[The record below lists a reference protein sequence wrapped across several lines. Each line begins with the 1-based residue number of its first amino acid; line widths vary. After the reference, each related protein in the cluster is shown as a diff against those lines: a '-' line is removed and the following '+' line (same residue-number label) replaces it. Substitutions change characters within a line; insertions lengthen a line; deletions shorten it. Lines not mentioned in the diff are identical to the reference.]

1 MTTRRTTART
11 ATTIEERI
19 AEATRTA
26 IAAIA
31 ATAATTATATPT
43 TFGIE
48 LEMTG
53 ISRKAV
59 SELVY
64 NYLQSKEEIEIYCR
78 DTFKIIDQQ
87 GRKWSVDYDGSIHGD
102 SKEQVELVTPILTME
117 DLPLLK
123 GLIETLKA
131 AGAKSSDKLGC
142 GLHIHVGSHGHTAK
156 SIRNLVNIMAAHE
169 DQLFKAFEVTARDRV
184 GHYCKK
190 VNENFLKK
198 LNEQKPAT
206 LDKLADLWYKS
217 QGYDFMRDDKYNGS
231 RYHALNLHALFNP
244 LGYTTIEFR
253 FGQFTEETSMDWTVL
268 EAFIR
273 ICLAINDLAKSVKT
287 ASFKKQQDDN
297 PAYAFRCWLLRLGF
311 IGEETKAARK
321 FLLKNFSGD
330 KAWRK
335 AA

>member
-26 IAAIA
+26 IA
-31 ATAATTATATPT
+31 TATPT

-53 ISRKAV
+53 ISRKKV
-59 SELVY
+59 SKLVY
-64 NYLQSKEEIEIYCR
+64 NYLQSKEEIEIYCM

-102 SKEQVELVTPILTME
+102 SKKQVELVTPILTME

-142 GLHIHVGSHGHTAK
+142 GLHIHVGSQGHNAK
-156 SIRNLVNIMAAHE
+156 TIKNLVNIMAAHE

-198 LNEQKPAT
+198 LPTHWTSLRTSGIRLKAMT
-206 LDKLADLWYKS
+206 L
-217 QGYDFMRDDKYNGS
+217 
-231 RYHALNLHALFNP
+231 
-244 LGYTTIEFR
+244 
-253 FGQFTEETSMDWTVL
+253 
-268 EAFIR
+268 
-273 ICLAINDLAKSVKT
+273 
-287 ASFKKQQDDN
+287 
-297 PAYAFRCWLLRLGF
+297 
-311 IGEETKAARK
+311 
-321 FLLKNFSGD
+321 
-330 KAWRK
+330 
-335 AA
+335 

>member
-1 MTTRRTTART
+1 
-11 ATTIEERI
+11 
-19 AEATRTA
+19 
-26 IAAIA
+26 
-31 ATAATTATATPT
+31 
-43 TFGIE
+43 
-48 LEMTG
+48 
-53 ISRKAV
+53 
-59 SELVY
+59 
-64 NYLQSKEEIEIYCR
+64 
-78 DTFKIIDQQ
+78 
-87 GRKWSVDYDGSIHGD
+87 
-102 SKEQVELVTPILTME
+102 
-117 DLPLLK
+117 
-123 GLIETLKA
+123 
-131 AGAKSSDKLGC
+131 
-142 GLHIHVGSHGHTAK
+142 
-156 SIRNLVNIMAAHE
+156 MAAHE

-198 LNEQKPAT
+198 LNEQKPDT
-206 LDKLADLWYKS
+206 LDKLANLWYQT

-311 IGEETKAARK
+311 IGDDTKAARK
-321 FLLKNFSGD
+321 YLLKNFSGD

>member
-1 MTTRRTTART
+1 MRTRGLAIAR
-11 ATTIEERI
+11 TIEERI
-19 AEATRTA
+19 AEATRT
-26 IAAIA
+26 
-31 ATAATTATATPT
+31 TTGN

-48 LEMTG
+48 LELTG
-53 ISRKAV
+53 ISRKTV

-64 NYLQSKEEIEIYCR
+64 NYLQSKEEIEIYCM

-142 GLHIHVGSHGHTAK
+142 GLHIHVGSQGHNAK
-156 SIRNLVNIMAAHE
+156 TIKNLVNIMAAHE

-198 LNEQKPAT
+198 LNEQKPDT
-206 LDKLADLWYKS
+206 LDKLADLWYQT

-287 ASFKKQQDDN
+287 ASFKKQQNDN

-321 FLLKNFSGD
+321 YLLKNFSGD